1 MKNLHPHYTPLG
13 FPPQVN
19 NKVITLRDEER
30 RVLNYGPKFV
40 PANPKQALD
49 RLEDEIR
56 VMKDKV
62 VEAWRR
68 ETRTVNKN
76 PIIVEKLA
84 NRLEEELR
92 SKINQ
97 GAAQDP
103 IVEKALERFKKEQKQ
118 GKIIFRQTDKSKVF
132 HVDRPETY
140 IEKSIAYMKKT
151 DAYQEIEE
159 SPLNSMIE
167 KTEQLLRDLVNKKLL
182 PGKYFEKL
190 KPNPL
195 DAELPH
201 LYYNP
206 KDHKVGEPLRPI
218 VSGMKS
224 PTQKISAFL
233 DQIIRPIFDKLTPYS
248 LRNSIEFIKELK
260 KFRTTDQTLLY
271 TFDITDLY
279 TMIPQQESILAVC
292 EMLGQ
297 NKINKVNGEIPI
309 NTIRTL
315 FRHVLENA
323 YFALQLPGEK
333 VKYYKQIRGGPMGS
347 ECTQVLADV
356 YMRKWEQQF
365 KEEQD
370 KEEEL
375 YFRFRDDIF
384 ITTRKNKDEMD
395 KKLIELG
402 KKDKNIGLTFEKGPY
417 VDYLDIRVQ
426 VETPNFRTKVF
437 RKLAA
442 QPYILPFNSAHP
454 PHVMKNIPFS
464 ALLRV
469 VRICSHRENLEE
481 EIEKVRITLLL
492 NKYPPKFIDRHYQR
506 FFQTLTGEREPKLL
520 LSVRH
525 SEFRDQVL
533 DIGWNKKEKPGI
545 NFNKD
550 IMLHFTYTPSLA
562 RFGSRFHQIWQEIF
576 EDTPL
581 SDIPVIFAHRL
592 TDNLKNI
599 LVHKKPSKAAIKALV
614 ENIE

>member
-1 MKNLHPHYTPLG
+1 
-13 FPPQVN
+13 
-19 NKVITLRDEER
+19 
-30 RVLNYGPKFV
+30 
-40 PANPKQALD
+40 
-49 RLEDEIR
+49 
-56 VMKDKV
+56 MKDKV

-68 ETRTVNKN
+68 ETKTVNKN
-76 PIIVEKLA
+76 PPIVENFA
-84 NRLEEELR
+84 QRLEEELR
-92 SKINQ
+92 NKINEEI
-97 GAAQDP
+97 GQDP
-103 IVEKALERFKKEQKQ
+103 LIEKTLERFKKEQKK
-118 GKIIFRQTDKSKVF
+118 GRVIFRQTDKSKVF
-132 HVDRPETY
+132 HVDKPKIY

-159 SPLNSMIE
+159 SPLATMIE
-167 KTEQLLRDLVNKKLL
+167 KTEELLRDLVNRKLL

-190 KPNPL
+190 KPNPI

-248 LRNSIEFIKELK
+248 LRNSMELLKELK
-260 KFRTTDQTLLY
+260 NYRTTDQTLLY

-292 EMLGQ
+292 EMLGE

-356 YMRKWEQQF
+356 YMRKWERQF
-365 KEEQD
+365 KEEQN
-370 KEEEL
+370 KENEL

-384 ITTRKNKDEMD
+384 ITTKKSKDEMD
-395 KKLIELG
+395 KILLDLG
-402 KKDKNIGLTFEKGPY
+402 KIDKNIGLTFETGPH
-417 VDYLDIRVQ
+417 VDYLDVRVQ
-426 VETPNFRTKVF
+426 VEVPNFRTKVY

-464 ALLRV
+464 ALLRA
-469 VRICSHRENLEE
+469 VRICSHRDNLEE

-492 NKYPPKFIDRHYQR
+492 NKYPPNFIDRHFKR
-506 FFQTLTGEREPKLL
+506 FFETLTGEKDPKLL
-520 LSVRH
+520 LSDRH
-525 SEFRDQVL
+525 NEFRDKVL
-533 DIGWNKKEKPGI
+533 DEGWNKKEKAEI

-576 EDTPL
+576 EETPL

-592 TDNLKNI
+592 TDNLKSI
-599 LVHKKPSKAAIKALV
+599 LVHKKPPKRAIKALV
-614 ENIE
+614 AELD

>member
-1 MKNLHPHYTPLG
+1 
-13 FPPQVN
+13 
-19 NKVITLRDEER
+19 
-30 RVLNYGPKFV
+30 
-40 PANPKQALD
+40 
-49 RLEDEIR
+49 
-56 VMKDKV
+56 MKDKI

-68 ETRTVNKN
+68 ETRTVGRN
-76 PIIVEKLA
+76 PIIVENFA

-92 SKINQ
+92 SKISE
-97 GAAQDP
+97 GKGQDKL
-103 IVEKALERFKKEQKQ
+103 VKKTLEHFQSEQKK
-118 GKIIFRQTDKSKVF
+118 GRVIFRQTDKSKVF

-151 DAYQEIEE
+151 DAYQEIEK
-159 SPLNSMIE
+159 SPLVSMIE
-167 KTEQLLRDLVNKKLL
+167 KTEQLLRDLVNRKLL

-190 KPNPL
+190 TPNPL

-233 DQIIRPIFDKLTPYS
+233 DQIIRPIFDRLTPHS
-248 LRNSIEFIKELK
+248 LRNSIDFVKFLK
-260 KFRTTDQTLLY
+260 KHGTTDQTLLY

-279 TMIPQQESILAVC
+279 TMIPQQESILAIC
-292 EMLGQ
+292 EMLGE
-297 NKINKVNGEIPI
+297 NGINKVNGEIPI
-309 NTIRTL
+309 NTVRTL

-356 YMRKWEQQF
+356 YMRKWEKNFREKQQR
-365 KEEQD
+365 EG
-370 KEEEL
+370 EL

-384 ITTRKNKDEMD
+384 LTTKKSKIEMD
-395 KKLIELG
+395 KELIELG
-402 KKDKNIGLTFEKGPY
+402 KIDKNIGLTFETGPH
-417 VDYLDIRVQ
+417 VDYLDVRVE
-426 VETPNFRTKVF
+426 VETPNFRTRIY

-464 ALLRV
+464 AILRA
-469 VRICSHRENLEE
+469 VRICSHRDNLEE

-492 NKYPPKFIDRHYQR
+492 NKYPPKFIDQHFRR
-506 FFQTLTGEREPKLL
+506 FFETLTGQRDPKLL
-520 LSVRH
+520 LSEQH
-525 SEFRDQVL
+525 SQYRDKVL
-533 DIGWNKKEKPGI
+533 EIEWNKKQEKPGI
-545 NFNKD
+545 NFNRD
-550 IMLHFTYTPSLA
+550 ILLHFTYTPNLA
-562 RFGSRFHQIWQEIF
+562 LFGSRFHQIWHEIF

-592 TDNLKNI
+592 TDNLKSI
-599 LVHKKPSKAAIKALV
+599 LVHKKPPKAAIKALV
-614 ENIE
+614 AELELDENKN

>member
-1 MKNLHPHYTPLG
+1 MHPHFTALG

-19 NKVITLRDEER
+19 NKVLELTDEER
-30 RVLNYGPKFV
+30 RILNYGPKFV

-49 RLEDEIR
+49 RLEKEIS

-62 VEAWRR
+62 AEAWRR
-68 ETRTVNKN
+68 ETRTVGRN
-76 PIIVEKLA
+76 PIKVEEFGE
-84 NRLEEELR
+84 RLEKELR
-92 SKINQ
+92 EKISA
-97 GAAQDP
+97 GTAADKV
-103 IVEKALERFKKEQKQ
+103 IETTLKRFRNEQKK
-118 GKIIFRQTDKSKVF
+118 GKVIFRQTDKSKVF
-132 HVDRPETY
+132 HVDRPDNY
-140 IEKSIAYMKKT
+140 IQKSIAYMKKT
-151 DAYQEIEE
+151 VAYEEIDK
-159 SPLNSMIE
+159 SPLSSMIE
-167 KTEQLLRDLVNKKLL
+167 KTEELLRDLVNRNLL

-190 KPNPL
+190 KPNPQE
-195 DAELPH
+195 AELPH

-233 DQIIRPIFDKLTPYS
+233 DQIIRPIFDQLTPYS
-248 LRNSIEFIKELK
+248 LRNSIELLKHLK
-260 KFRTTDQTLLY
+260 KHGTTDQTLLY

-297 NKINKVNGEIPI
+297 NKIFKVNGEIPI

-323 YFALQLPGEK
+323 FFALQLPGEE

-356 YMRKWEQQF
+356 YMRKWEKDFREQQIL
-365 KEEQD
+365 EG
-370 KEEEL
+370 EL

-384 ITTRKNKDEMD
+384 LTTRKSKEEMS
-395 KKLIELG
+395 KKLVELG
-402 KKDKNIGLTFEKGPY
+402 KIDKNIGLTFETGEF
-417 VDYLDIRVQ
+417 VDYLDVRVS
-426 VETPNFRTKVF
+426 VEEPSFRTKVF

-454 PHVMKNIPFS
+454 PHVTKNIPFS
-464 ALLRV
+464 ALLRA
-469 VRICSHRENLEE
+469 VRICSHRDNLAE

-492 NKYPPKFIDRHYQR
+492 NKYPPFFIDKHFKR
-506 FFQTLTGEREPKLL
+506 FFDVLTGQRDSKLL
-520 LSVRH
+520 LGENH
-525 SEFRDQVL
+525 SIFRDKVL
-533 DIGWNKKEKPGI
+533 DPKWNKKEKEGI

-550 IMLHFTYTPSLA
+550 ILLHFTYTPSLA
-562 RFGSRFHQIWQEIF
+562 CFGSRFHSLWQEIF
-576 EDTPL
+576 EETPL
-581 SDIPVIFAHRL
+581 SDISVIFAHRL

-599 LVHKKPSKAAIKALV
+599 LVHKKPSKTAIKNVV
-614 ENIE
+614 EGLE

>member
-1 MKNLHPHYTPLG
+1 MS
-13 FPPQVN
+13 
-19 NKVITLRDEER
+19 LRDEER
-30 RVLNYGPKFV
+30 RILNYGPKFV

-49 RLEDEIR
+49 RLDQEIR
-56 VMKDKV
+56 VMKEKV
-62 VEAWRR
+62 AEAWRR
-68 ETRTVNKN
+68 ETRTSNRN
-76 PIIVEKLA
+76 PMLVEKFA
-84 NRLEEELR
+84 NRLEDELR
-92 SKINQ
+92 AKITED
-97 GAAQDP
+97 GEQDP
-103 IVEKALERFKKEQKQ
+103 LIEKTLERFQKEQKK

-167 KTEQLLRDLVNKKLL
+167 KTEQLLRDLVHKKLL
-182 PGKYFEKL
+182 PGKYFQKL
-190 KPNPL
+190 KPDPL

-233 DQIIRPIFDKLTPYS
+233 DQIIRPIFDKLTPHS
-248 LRNSIEFIKELK
+248 LRNSIELLK
-260 KFRTTDQTLLY
+260 HLQKHGTTDQTLLY

-279 TMIPQQESILAVC
+279 TMIPQQESILAIC
-292 EMLGQ
+292 EMLGE

-356 YMRKWEQQF
+356 YMRKWEKDFREQQIS
-365 KEEQD
+365 EG
-370 KEEEL
+370 EL
-375 YFRFRDDIF
+375 YFRFRDDILL
-384 ITTRKNKDEMD
+384 TTRKTRDEMTEIL
-395 KKLIELG
+395 KKLG
-402 KKDKNIGLTFEKGPY
+402 KKDKNIGLTFETGPY

-426 VETPNFRTKVF
+426 VEVPNFRTKVY

-464 ALLRV
+464 ALLRA
-469 VRICSHRENLEE
+469 VRICSHRDNLEE

-492 NKYPPKFIDRHYQR
+492 NKYPSYFIDKHFRR
-506 FFQTLTGEREPKLL
+506 FYEVLTGQKDPKLL
-520 LSVRH
+520 LSEGH
-525 SEFRDQVL
+525 NEFREKVL
-533 DIGWNKKEKPGI
+533 EVGWNKKEKPGI
-545 NFNKD
+545 NFNRD

-576 EDTPL
+576 EETPL
-581 SDIPVIFAHRL
+581 SDIPVIFAHKL

-599 LVHKKPSKAAIKALV
+599 LVHKKPPKSAIKALLT
-614 ENIE
+614 ELG

>member
-1 MKNLHPHYTPLG
+1 MSLT
-13 FPPQVN
+13 
-19 NKVITLRDEER
+19 DEER
-30 RVLNYGPKFV
+30 RILNYGPKFV

-49 RLEDEIR
+49 RLESEIR
-56 VMKDKV
+56 IMKDKV
-62 VEAWRR
+62 AEAWRR
-68 ETRTVNKN
+68 ETRTVGRN
-76 PIIVEKLA
+76 PILVENFA
-84 NRLEEELR
+84 NRLEDELR
-92 SKINQ
+92 NKISE
-97 GAAQDP
+97 GKGRDKL
-103 IVEKALERFKKEQKQ
+103 VEKTLEHFKSEQKK

-151 DAYQEIEE
+151 DAYQEIEN
-159 SPLNSMIE
+159 SPLVTMID
-167 KTEQLLRDLVNKKLL
+167 KTEQLLRDLVNRKLL

-190 KPNPL
+190 KPNPI

-248 LRNSIEFIKELK
+248 LRNSIDFVKFLK
-260 KFRTTDQTLLY
+260 KHGTTDQTLLY

-279 TMIPQQESILAVC
+279 TMIPQQESILAIC
-292 EMLGQ
+292 EMLGE

-309 NTIRTL
+309 NTVRIL
-315 FRHVLENA
+315 FRHVLKNA

-356 YMRKWEQQF
+356 YMRKWEKNFREKQ
-365 KEEQD
+365 EREG
-370 KEEEL
+370 EL

-384 ITTRKNKDEMD
+384 LTTKKSKVEMD
-395 KKLIELG
+395 KELIELG
-402 KKDKNIGLTFEKGPY
+402 KVDKNIGLTFETGPH
-417 VDYLDIRVQ
+417 VDYLDVRVQ
-426 VETPNFRTKVF
+426 VETPNFRTRIN

-464 ALLRV
+464 AILRA
-469 VRICSHRENLEE
+469 VRICSHRDNLEE
-481 EIEKVRITLLL
+481 EIEKDRITLLL
-492 NKYPPKFIDRHYQR
+492 NKYPPKFIDQHFQR
-506 FFQTLTGEREPKLL
+506 FFETLTGQRDKKLI
-520 LSVRH
+520 LSERH
-525 SEFRDQVL
+525 SEFRDKVL
-533 DIGWNKKEKPGI
+533 EVEWNKKEKPGI

-550 IMLHFTYTPSLA
+550 ILLHFTYTPKLA
-562 RFGSRFHQIWQEIF
+562 LFGSRFHQIWQEIF
-576 EDTPL
+576 VDTPL
-581 SDIPVIFAHRL
+581 RDISVIFAHRL
-592 TDNLKNI
+592 TDNLKSI
-599 LVHKKPSKAAIKALV
+599 LVHKKPPKEAIKALV
-614 ENIE
+614 TELELDENKN